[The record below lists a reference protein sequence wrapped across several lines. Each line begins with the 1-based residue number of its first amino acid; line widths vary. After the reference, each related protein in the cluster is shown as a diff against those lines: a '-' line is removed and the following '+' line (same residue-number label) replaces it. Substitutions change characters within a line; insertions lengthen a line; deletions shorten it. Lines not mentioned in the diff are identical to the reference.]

1 MTPPYT
7 FDNWI
12 NGEICLLSSST
23 GLLLKGEK
31 MPIQARWAEIKR
43 SDVVK
48 IRQKQKEI
56 FERSVKIILEKLLK
70 QFESNSK
77 STISKEGLLDRLILK
92 FEEILY
98 DGVHD
103 NKTHVTLKTDNTVFE
118 YNHYVGI
125 KNYVSNYILLS
136 KRNKSVFI
144 HAISCKLYH
153 LDFVYPQ
160 VEAEAYFRF
169 LTWLKEKKLNLNNQ
183 EEVIINKKNWRDDIF
198 KDEQHYKKGL
208 EIIGKLVNNKSK
220 VSTHSFVYHVFRKND
235 FLKDFKHKVYIQFL
249 AEEYSV
255 EIKGVKIS
263 SKKPAYLIDC
273 LKLEFPG
280 LDYH

>member
-48 IRQKQKEI
+48 IRQEQKEI
-56 FERSVKIILEKLLK
+56 FECSVKLKLDKLIK
-70 QFESNSK
+70 QFDSNSK
-77 STISKEGLLDRLILK
+77 NTKSIEALLNRLIIK
-92 FEEILY
+92 FDEILY
-98 DGVHD
+98 DGLQD
-103 NKTHVTLKTDNTVFE
+103 NKPYVTLKTDSTVFE

-144 HAISCKLYH
+144 HATSCKLYH

-169 LTWLKEKKLNLNNQ
+169 LTWLKEQKLNLNNQ

-208 EIIGKLVNNKSK
+208 EIIAKLVNNKSK

-249 AEEYSV
+249 ADEYSV
-255 EIKGVKIS
+255 KIKGVKIS
-263 SKKPAYLIDC
+263 SKKPAYLVDC

>member
-77 STISKEGLLDRLILK
+77 STRSKEGLLDRLILK

-103 NKTHVTLKTDNTVFE
+103 NKSYVTIKIDSTVFE

-144 HAISCKLYH
+144 HAPNCKFCH

-183 EEVIINKKNWRDDIF
+183 EEVIIDKKNWRDDIF

-208 EIIGKLVNNKSK
+208 EIIAKLVNNK
-220 VSTHSFVYHVFRKND
+220 
-235 FLKDFKHKVYIQFL
+235 
-249 AEEYSV
+249 
-255 EIKGVKIS
+255 
-263 SKKPAYLIDC
+263 
-273 LKLEFPG
+273 
-280 LDYH
+280 